1 MEKREQM
8 IVALKKVMDSLAEV
22 FMGFAH
28 ICEGISQQM
37 EELLKLAEDAMER
50 YGAFFFKN
58 GA

>member
-28 ICEGISQQM
+28 ICEGVSQQM
-37 EELLKLAEDAMER
+37 EELLKLAEDV
-50 YGAFFFKN
+50 GNFV
-58 GA
+58 G